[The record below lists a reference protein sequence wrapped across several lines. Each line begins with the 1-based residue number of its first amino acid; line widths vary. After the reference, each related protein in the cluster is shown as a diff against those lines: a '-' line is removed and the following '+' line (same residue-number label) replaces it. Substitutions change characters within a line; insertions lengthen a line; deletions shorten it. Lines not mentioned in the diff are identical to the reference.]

1 LSTLLVVAF
10 GGALGAVSR
19 YLATE
24 WIQSLVGPA
33 FPWGTFAVNVGGS
46 LALGFALVWLQA
58 TASTTELRQLV
69 AVGFLGS
76 FTTFSTFSLEAL
88 AMLRDGHWASAGG
101 YVAGSV
107 LMGLAGVAAGIALAG
122 AVTGSG
128 GA

>member
-1 LSTLLVVAF
+1 MTTLLVVAA

-19 YLATE
+19 WLATE
-24 WIQSLVGPA
+24 WIQSLVGPS
-33 FPWGTFAVNVGGS
+33 FPWGTFAVNVTGS
-46 LALGFALVWLQA
+46 LTLGFALVWLQA
-58 TASTTELRQLV
+58 TASSTELRQLV

-88 AMLRDGHWASAGG
+88 AMLRDGHWVSAGG

-107 LMGLAGVAAGIALAG
+107 LLGLGGVAAGVALAA

-128 GA
+128 AP

>member
-1 LSTLLVVAF
+1 MTTLLVVAF

-24 WIQSLVGPA
+24 WIQALVGAA
-33 FPWGTFAVNVGGS
+33 FPWGTFAVNVTGS
-46 LALGFALVWLQA
+46 LGLGFALVWLQA
-58 TASTTELRQLV
+58 AASTTELRQLV

-107 LMGLAGVAAGIALAG
+107 LLGLAGVAAGIALAG

-128 GA
+128 GV